1 MRVEEVCSR
10 RLFHVPASCSLL
22 EAARQMRD
30 RHTGALF
37 VTERI
42 ATGLRVNGVV
52 TERDIIVHGLANA
65 ADCGSTPVGAVMT
78 LGVVTV
84 EGNAAV
90 SDALRTM
97 LAHGVR
103 RVAVL
108 NDLRTVLGVLS
119 MDDAIR
125 ALGADWALLASIL
138 QRERGQESLEDSKES
153 LFL

>member
-1 MRVEEVCSR
+1 MRVEEICSR

-22 EAARQMRD
+22 DAARQMRD
-30 RHTGALF
+30 RHTSALF

-42 ATGLRVNGVV
+42 STGLRVNGVL
-52 TERDIIVHGLANA
+52 TERDIVVHGLASA
-65 ADCGSTPVGAVMT
+65 ADCGSMPVAAVMT
-78 LGVVTV
+78 QGVVTV
-84 EGNAAV
+84 DGDAAV

-108 NDLRTVLGVLS
+108 NELRTVFGVLS

-125 ALGADWALLASIL
+125 ALGADWALLTSIL
-138 QRERGQESLEDSKES
+138 QRERGQESIEGNKEP